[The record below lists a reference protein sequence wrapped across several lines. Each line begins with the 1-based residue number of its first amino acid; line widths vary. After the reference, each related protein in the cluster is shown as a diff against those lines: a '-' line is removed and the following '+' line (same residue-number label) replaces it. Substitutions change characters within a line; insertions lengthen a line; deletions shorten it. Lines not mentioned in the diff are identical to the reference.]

1 MTQKLKF
8 VMGRVANMGKGENAA
23 LPAFSPFS
31 KNVFKSF
38 FFSRGIKSW
47 ACVLVKQNENYR

>member
-1 MTQKLKF
+1 
-8 VMGRVANMGKGENAA
+8 MGRVANMGKGENAA

-31 KNVFKSF
+31 NNVFKSF